1 MTGVRA
7 SAAAHDQLRHRCHT
21 TRFPHREPIGG
32 PGSPSTTT
40 GLAGGRRPRRA
51 VTRSRLDFDNA
62 PRSYDTADT
71 TRIAVL
77 DDYIG
82 IAEEFGDWA
91 ALGDGADITFYRE
104 AIPPE
109 RLTEELADYEVI
121 AITQQR
127 ARFPRQVLEALPNL
141 RLIVTNGRSSNVVD
155 HECRREL
162 GILLAGTADPVS
174 PSAAGSTPPAT
185 SPSRGIPA
193 PAEMAWA
200 LIFAVTK
207 RIGIED
213 RTIRA
218 GGWQTGFPVS
228 LSGMTLGLAGLGH
241 LGSAMVATAKAF
253 GMDVIA
259 WSENLTKER
268 TDAAGVRLVSKEE
281 LLRESDVLGI
291 FLVLSDRT
299 TGLFQREDLALMKPS
314 AFIVNISRGPIVD
327 ESALV
332 EALQS
337 GRIAGAGLD
346 VFDREPLPADH
357 PLRSIENAVLMPH
370 LGYVTE
376 AGFRLSFVRMAEDVA
391 AYIKGQPIR
400 LVD

>member
-1 MTGVRA
+1 M
-7 SAAAHDQLRHRCHT
+7 
-21 TRFPHREPIGG
+21 P
-32 PGSPSTTT
+32 
-40 GLAGGRRPRRA
+40 
-51 VTRSRLDFDNA
+51 
-62 PRSYDTADT
+62 YDTSQIM
-71 TRIAVL
+71 RIAVL

-91 ALGDGADITFYRE
+91 ALGPDADITFYRE

-109 RLTEELADYEVI
+109 RLTAELADYDII

-127 ARFPRQVLEALPNL
+127 ARFPREVLEALPNL
-141 RLIVTNGRSSNVVD
+141 KLIVTNGRTSNVVD
-155 HECRREL
+155 HESRRER
-162 GILLAGTADPVS
+162 GILLAGTADPD
-174 PSAAGSTPPAT
+174 PQPPPAAGGAPTREP
-185 SPSRGIPA
+185 SPRRGISA

-213 RTIRA
+213 RNIRS

-228 LSGMTLGLAGLGH
+228 LSGMTLGLAGLGNI
-241 LGSAMVATAKAF
+241 GSAMVAPAHAF

-259 WSENLTKER
+259 WSEHLTEDR
-268 TDAAGVRLVSKEE
+268 TDALGVRLVSKEE

-299 TGLFQREDLALMKPS
+299 TGLFQADDLALMKRT
-314 AFIVNISRGPIVD
+314 AFIVNVSRGPIID
-327 ESALV
+327 ESAMV
-332 EALQS
+332 DALQS

-357 PLRSIENAVLMPH
+357 PLRSMETAVMMPH

-376 AGFRLSFVRMAEDVA
+376 AGFRYSFSRMAEDVA
-391 AYIKGQPIR
+391 AYLKGEPIR
-400 LVD
+400 IVE